1 MTAREAAERATV
13 AHQAWR
19 DTESAR
25 DEAEAVAW
33 TAAVEA
39 RPETGRERY
48 RAAVAAR
55 EAAERATVA
64 AYRAWRDAVD
74 AERGARIGETLAELD
89 WTGE

>member
-1 MTAREAAERATV
+1 M
-13 AHQAWR
+13 
-19 DTESAR
+19 
-25 DEAEAVAW
+25 
-33 TAAVEA
+33 
-39 RPETGRERY
+39 TGRERY

-89 WTGE
+89 WATAVAHGR